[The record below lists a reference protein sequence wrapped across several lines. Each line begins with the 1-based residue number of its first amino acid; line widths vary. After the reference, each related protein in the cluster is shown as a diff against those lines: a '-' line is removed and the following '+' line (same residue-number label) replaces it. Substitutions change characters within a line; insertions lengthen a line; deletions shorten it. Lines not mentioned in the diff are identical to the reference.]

1 MPANWAPC
9 PVCRC
14 QWISECLEDN
24 TLTNMPR
31 KRGLPEF
38 EALRR
43 GTRVTAGLSA
53 SVSLSLI
60 LATLRLKS
68 STEEAAMAVVTW
80 KPVRLLCNV

>member
-1 MPANWAPC
+1 
-9 PVCRC
+9 
-14 QWISECLEDN
+14 
-24 TLTNMPR
+24 MPR